1 MKDSFSLPTGKAIGY
16 DTKSTKTELQK
27 ESNALSGYGY
37 NIQDTDPSLYEHL
50 FKLHEL
56 RRFHVTDDVFE
67 SVKLHC
73 HFINIPGST
82 LQFLSILHSFPVWT

>member
-37 NIQDTDPSLYEHL
+37 NIQDTPFLYEHL
-50 FKLHEL
+50 FKL
-56 RRFHVTDDVFE
+56 
-67 SVKLHC
+67 
-73 HFINIPGST
+73 P
-82 LQFLSILHSFPVWT
+82 